1 MQQETFIFERAI
13 ESDTATV

>member
-13 ESDTATV
+13 EGDTATV